1 MQAAVLGGTDRGYH
15 SLSASAARDQDE
27 REPFFTPFV
36 SGTNAV
42 AARDVNRG

>member
-1 MQAAVLGGTDRGYH
+1 MQAAVLGGTDRGHH
-15 SLSASAARDQDE
+15 SLSAGEGE
-27 REPFFTPFV
+27 RKPFFTPFV